1 MARFDIT
8 KLNAAV
14 DRALAQTE
22 NPRHRYLL
30 QAYGRHRLLE
40 VAGRHAEIFTP
51 QMTVE
56 QPVYHFHALGVSQTL
71 KGREAIEGLYAEWAR
86 TGQCVMFVEDEQLAV
101 ADNFIA
107 SVIPVGYQ
115 QMPGAVLRALGFDV
129 DDENATYVYK
139 ASEQMI
145 WPYDDRGRL
154 VGEDVWEV
162 EPENAEIIK
171 LDPADV
177 ITPAQAAEL
186 LAPLIKPLPSFD
198 EEVLQAAAPR
208 PQSPQEAAVTAT
220 R

>member
-1 MARFDIT
+1 MTQHDIT
-8 KLNAAV
+8 TLNVAV

-40 VAGRHAEIFTP
+40 VAGRYKEIFTP

-71 KGREAIEGLYAEWAR
+71 KGRESVEALYAEWSR
-86 TGQCVMFVEDEQLAV
+86 TGQCVMYVEDEQLAV
-101 ADNFIA
+101 SDNFVA
-107 SVIPVGYQ
+107 SVIPAGYQ

-129 DDENATYVYK
+129 DDETALYLYK
-139 ASEQMI
+139 AYEQMI
-145 WPYDDRGRL
+145 WPYDDQGRL
-154 VGEDVWEV
+154 IGEDVWEV

-171 LDPADV
+171 IDPADW
-177 ITPAQAAEL
+177 ITPDQASEL
-186 LAPLIKPLPSFD
+186 LAPQIKSLPSF
-198 EEVLQAAAPR
+198 EEAVLQAAAPR
-208 PQSPQEAAVTAT
+208 PQSPQEAVTAT

>member
-1 MARFDIT
+1 MTQHDIT
-8 KLNAAV
+8 TLNVAV

-40 VAGRHAEIFTP
+40 VAGRYKEIFTP

-71 KGREAIEGLYAEWAR
+71 KGRESVEALYAEWSR
-86 TGQCVMFVEDEQLAV
+86 TGQCVMYVEDEQLAV
-101 ADNFIA
+101 SDNFVA
-107 SVIPVGYQ
+107 SVIPAGYQ

-129 DDENATYVYK
+129 DDETALYLYK
-139 ASEQMI
+139 AYEQMI
-145 WPYDDRGRL
+145 WPYDDQGRL
-154 VGEDVWEV
+154 IGEDVWEV

-171 LDPADV
+171 IDPADWV
-177 ITPAQAAEL
+177 TPDQASEL
-186 LAPLIKPLPSFD
+186 LAPQIKPLPSF
-198 EEVLQAAAPR
+198 EQAVLQAAGPR
-208 PQSPQEAAVTAT
+208 PQSPQEAVTAT

>member
-1 MARFDIT
+1 MAQHDIT
-8 KLNAAV
+8 TLNVAV

-40 VAGRHAEIFTP
+40 VAGRYKEIFTP

-71 KGREAIEGLYAEWAR
+71 KGRESVEALYAEWSR
-86 TGQCVMFVEDEQLAV
+86 TGQCVMYVEDEQLAV
-101 ADNFIA
+101 SDNFIA
-107 SVIPVGYQ
+107 SVVPAGYQ

-129 DDENATYVYK
+129 DDETAPYLYK
-139 ASEQMI
+139 AYEQMI
-145 WPYDDRGRL
+145 WPYDDQGRL
-154 VGEDVWEV
+154 IGEDVWEV

-171 LDPADV
+171 IDPADW
-177 ITPAQAAEL
+177 ITPDQASEL
-186 LAPLIKPLPSFD
+186 LAPLIKPLPSF
-198 EEVLQAAAPR
+198 EEAVGQAAASRPR
-208 PQSPQEAAVTAT
+208 RTQDAVTAT